1 MDTSRFASYLERV
14 RGALRLAVS
23 EDHPPHLIALS
34 FAFGIFVTT
43 LPNFGVSI
51 LVLAWIGHRFTWA
64 NKFAFFA
71 AIGILNPLVKGGVFV
86 VSYFLGVQ
94 LLGPVPGITGG
105 NIGIDAGAGVIVRV
119 LVGNVLLAVCFAV
132 VGYVVA
138 YLTAREVRQHGY
150 GRANS

>member
-1 MDTSRFASYLERV
+1 MDTSRFESYLERV

-23 EDHPPHLIALS
+23 EDHPPRLIALS
-34 FAFGIFVTT
+34 FAFGIFVST

-51 LVLAWIGHRFTWA
+51 LVLAWIGRRFEWA

-71 AIGILNPLVKGGVFV
+71 AIGILNPLVKGGIYVM
-86 VSYFLGVQ
+86 SYFLGVQ

-105 NIGIDAGAGVIVRV
+105 DLGRDVGAAVVVRL
-119 LVGNVLLAVCFAV
+119 LVGNVLLAICLTV

-138 YLTAREVRQHGY
+138 YLIARELRQHG
-150 GRANS
+150 